1 MLLIVFL
8 SGCTERFHTEKE
20 EGFILIKNEG
30 GATLGFAL
38 WSVIK
43 TIVTIVT
50 DFYSFKTKNPRY
62 QVEGFLLNRK
72 NLNSKV
78 RIRFSKN
85 FMHSEMI
92 SNSSKAFPSFS
103 NQELKTPALKYLI
116 TVSFD

>member
-30 GATLGFAL
+30 GATLGFAP

-43 TIVTIVT
+43 TIVT

-116 TVSFD
+116 TVSFN